1 MQTID
6 LGTIAIGGEEQGAP
20 ERKAEQA
27 SAFVPSEQPAA
38 EIIRETVTA
47 DTLFSQPAPAA
58 EPCSECR
65 EEHREERPK
74 ERCEEPKPRH
84 HHGRDEIH
92 FEKCEDYKHCH
103 LDDSSIEGQGRIL
116 DLSLCLKNVCP
127 GKRVA
132 VGVLLYEIDS
142 HGHEY
147 PRGLKTFTV
156 AAHRHNC
163 CADIP
168 VETVR
173 FILPEDVGVG
183 TAGDSCGCRRHF
195 IAKVAAHYMDFNS
208 TGAAM

>member
-6 LGTIAIGGEEQGAP
+6 LGTISIGGEDVGMQEAPAEPSPISPAP
-20 ERKAEQA
+20 E
-27 SAFVPSEQPAA
+27 QPTT
-38 EIIRETVTA
+38 EEVFRETLTA
-47 DTLFSQPAPAA
+47 SETLFSQPEPAG
-58 EPCSECR
+58 EPCGECR
-65 EEHREERPK
+65 EEHREK
-74 ERCEEPKPRH
+74 H
-84 HHGRDEIH
+84 HHERDEVY

-103 LDDSSIEGQGRIL
+103 LSDSSIEGQGRIL
-116 DLSLCLKNVCP
+116 DLTLRLKNVCP

-132 VGVLLYEIDS
+132 VGVILYEVDS

-183 TAGDSCGCRRHF
+183 SAGDACGCRRHF
-195 IAKVAAHYMDFNS
+195 IVKVAAHYMDFNS
-208 TGAAM
+208 AGAAM